1 MEAQESERQAKR
13 AFLRQE
19 VIEQGYEPDQF
30 TEFIEREKGADVDE
44 WTMQELQVCVERF
57 KLSLS
62 PQRED
67 EEYQT
72 GLGRTM
78 QEDLSIEEIKTTSDV
93 SRPSQSPAVPIA
105 PDSQLNQASDSQPS
119 EPTIP
124 QELRTP
130 FPPPEMLTCSE
141 ISSLMLTEPAYS
153 LPSSPLS
160 PTELSTAAKVTIS
173 LGK

>member
-19 VIEQGYEPDQF
+19 VIEQGYEADQF

-57 KLSLS
+57 KLSFS

-78 QEDLSIEEIKTTSDV
+78 QEDLSIKTTSDV

-119 EPTIP
+119 EPTTP
-124 QELRTP
+124 QELGTP
-130 FPPPEMLTCSE
+130 SYLPPPEMLTCSE

-160 PTELSTAAKVTIS
+160 PTELSAVAKVTIS